1 MHTAEQ
7 ESRNHNHYYIGAE
20 HLLVALLEERD
31 PAVMQRLERDGIDI
45 GEVHA
50 AVRRALGTGED
61 RSWEGVLVTP
71 RVKEIVRVAHD
82 VSEGGDI
89 EPLHLLEALRREG
102 GSRAAHIL
110 LLAAPNTEQSERS

>member
-31 PAVMQRLERDGIDI
+31 PMVMQRLEGDGIDI

-82 VSEGGDI
+82 VSEGGEI
-89 EPLHLLEALRREG
+89 EPQHLLEALRREG

-110 LLAAPNTEQSERS
+110 RLAAPIAEAPERS

>member
-31 PAVMQRLERDGIDI
+31 PSVMQRLKEDGIDI
-45 GEVHA
+45 GDVHA

-71 RVKEIVRVAHD
+71 RVKEIVRVAHEL
-82 VSEGGDI
+82 SEGGEI
-89 EPLHLLEALRREG
+89 APIHLLEALRHEG

-110 LLAAPNTEQSERS
+110 RLAAPSTDSTERS

>member
-31 PAVMQRLERDGIDI
+31 PAVMQRLEGDGIDI

-61 RSWEGVLVTP
+61 RCWEGVLVTP
-71 RVKEIVRVAHD
+71 RVKEIVRLAHEVGD
-82 VSEGGDI
+82 GGEI
-89 EPLHLLEALRREG
+89 EPLHLLDALRLEG
-102 GSRAAHIL
+102 GSRAADIL
-110 LLAAPNTEQSERS
+110 RLAAPSTE